1 MLRALWFLFV
11 VTVGIFALV
20 WLLDRPGSVV
30 LDWQGYRVN
39 TSIAVLFGSIIGIA
53 FATALSYRI
62 WLFLRRAPAQ
72 MTGAWRQRRKQQ
84 GYQAL
89 TKGMVAVSA
98 GDAEEAMR
106 SVKRVEALLNEPPL
120 TMLLSAQ
127 AAQLN
132 GDEKAAETFFK
143 AMTENS
149 ETEFLGI
156 RGLLGQAVQRDD
168 TSEALSLA
176 RRAYRLRPK
185 SDWVANH
192 LFDLQTREGLWLD
205 ARVTADE
212 LVRNKTIGKS
222 EGKSRRAVLYYQL
235 GLDSK
240 KAGDEA
246 AAFDQFKK
254 SADSDLAFAPAIGA
268 YAAALIEKGQVKKAR
283 TLIEKTW
290 SFAPHPCLLEIYWQ
304 TSETPDGLARVRWT
318 EQLSKI
324 NASHIE
330 SQVARVRAHLAAS
343 LWGEARH
350 QLEDIESLNSDVLD
364 SRVCRLWAELEEGE
378 HGDITKAHA
387 WLSQATIVDSQAAWV
402 CGDCGNTISDWMS
415 NCGHCGGFNTFSW
428 RRPLRVA
435 GLNDQRMPETQNL
448 PAVTSPLDVELKSI
462 N

>member
-1 MLRALWFLFV
+1 MLRALWFLFI
-11 VTVGIFALV
+11 VTVGIFALA

-30 LDWQGYRVN
+30 LDWQGYRIK
-39 TSIAVLFGSIIGIA
+39 TSIAVLFGSIIGIT
-53 FATALSYRI
+53 FATAMSYRI
-62 WLFLRRAPAQ
+62 WLFLRRAPKQ
-72 MTGAWRQRRKQQ
+72 MTGAWHQRRKQQ

-98 GDAEEAMR
+98 GDVEEAMR
-106 SVKRVEALLNEPPL
+106 SVKRVEVLLNEPPL

-127 AAQLN
+127 AAQLS

-192 LFDLQTREGLWLD
+192 LFDLQTREGLWLE
-205 ARVTADE
+205 ARVTTDE

-235 GLDSK
+235 GLDAK

-268 YAAALIEKGQVKKAR
+268 FAAALIKKGQFKKAR
-283 TLIEKTW
+283 TLIQKTW
-290 SFAPHPCLLEIYWQ
+290 SLAPHPSLLETYWQ
-304 TSETPDGLARVRWT
+304 TEETADGLARVRST

-324 NASHIE
+324 NPSHIE

-350 QLEDIESLNSDVLD
+350 QLEDIESLNSDALD
-364 SRVCRLWAELEEGE
+364 SRLCRLWAELEEGE
-378 HGDITKAHA
+378 HGDMAKAHA
-387 WLSQATIVDSQAAWV
+387 WLSRATIVDSQAAWV
-402 CGDCGNTISDWMS
+402 CGDCGNTIPDWMS

-428 RRPLRVA
+428 RRPLHVA
-435 GLNDQRMPETQNL
+435 GLNDQGMPETQNSL
-448 PAVTSPLDVELKSI
+448 AIARPLDVELKSMK
-462 N
+462 